1 MSPAIKS
8 NPPPLKTQPS
18 KSSLWLKLIISIL
31 ALGMLLNAIGFL
43 FLSGTVKSPLLA
55 AGESS
60 TRTAVRLEEISL
72 SPATPT
78 PFQPLPTDTP
88 TPTPTITPTATPTN
102 TPLPTETPLPTN
114 TPLPLPVQT
123 SSTLPADGIPQSASV
138 NITGHNQAHSL
149 SCESR
154 SATDWAGYFGVSTSE
169 NSFQSLLPVSDN
181 PDAGFVGSP
190 DGAEGQLPPDSY
202 GVHADP
208 VAAVLHEYG
217 LNATAVHGYSYDDL
231 RKQIVAGHPVIVWVY
246 GNVWSGASPVSYT
259 SSDGHTTNV
268 IRFEH
273 TVIISGYDAS
283 TVTVLDGGMA
293 YSRSIAQFLDSW
305 SSLGNMAVILQ

>member
-1 MSPAIKS
+1 MSPTIKS
-8 NPPPLKTQPS
+8 NPPPLKTRPS
-18 KSSLWLKLIISIL
+18 KSSFWWKLIVSIL
-31 ALGMLLNAIGFL
+31 AIGLLLNVIAFL
-43 FLSGTVKSPLLA
+43 YLSGIVKFPLLA
-55 AGESS
+55 TGESS
-60 TRTAVRLEEISL
+60 TQAAVGLDEIAL

-78 PFQPLPTDTP
+78 PFQPQTP
-88 TPTPTITPTATPTN
+88 TPTPTLTPTATPTS

-114 TPLPLPVQT
+114 TPLPLPVQAT
-123 SSTLPADGIPQSASV
+123 STLPADGIPQSASV

-149 SCESR
+149 TCESR
-154 SATDWAGYFGVSTSE
+154 SAADWAGFFGVSTSE
-169 NSFQSLLPVSDN
+169 SNFQSLLPLSDN

-208 VAAVLHEYG
+208 VAAVLHKFG

-231 RKQIVAGHPVIVWVY
+231 RRQIVAGHPIIVWVY

-259 SSDGHTTNV
+259 SSDGHTTSV

-273 TVIISGYDAS
+273 TVIISGYDTA
-283 TVTVLDGGMA
+283 TVTVLDGGMV

-305 SSLGNMAVILQ
+305 SSLGNIAVILQ